1 MCIIGSIREIM
12 QNPNSS
18 PKRASCRFLSLPP
31 AHCCTIVESVQD
43 GVITFDLDK
52 TVTYANPAAEA
63 ITRLSA
69 EAMIGRKCYDVLQSE
84 LCRHR
89 CPVDDL
95 LSGGQSHIE
104 RQTRII
110 DQTGAV
116 KTVALSCDP
125 LCSEDGAVTGVVET
139 FRDLSDLEK
148 LRKQVT
154 RDYTIEDIIGRSP
167 AMRKVLSFL
176 PDIAES
182 DSAVLIEGAT
192 GTGKEMVAK
201 AIHRL
206 SGRRDGP
213 FIAVNCAALPDTLLE
228 SELFGHIKGAF
239 TGAVKDRRGRF
250 ELADGGTLFL
260 DEIGSTSMAFQSDL
274 LRVLED
280 GQFTPLG
287 AAEARRSDF
296 RLITAANEELL
307 QLIHQDRFRADLYYR
322 VGVAKIKLPPLSQR
336 KEDIPILVDHF
347 IQKFNLIKGRTIQ
360 GAASQTIAL
369 LFDYTFPGNI
379 RELENI
385 IEFAF
390 IRCKND
396 WIEVSHLPDE
406 IGRQRKYRST
416 KWDAALPAHELE
428 EALKIRSLL
437 DRCGGN
443 RIQTAKALGISRST
457 LWRRI
462 KKYDL

>member
-1 MCIIGSIREIM
+1 MKKR
-12 QNPNSS
+12 PADPLRTNS
-18 PKRASCRFLSLPP
+18 SCRFLALPP
-31 AHCCTIVESVQD
+31 AHCCAIVESVRE
-43 GVITFDLDK
+43 GVITFDLQK

-63 ITRLSA
+63 ITGFPA
-69 EAMIGRKCYDVLQSE
+69 DAMIGRKCFDVLQSE
-84 LCRHR
+84 LCRRR

-110 DQTGAV
+110 DQAGAI

-139 FRDLSDLEK
+139 FRDLSDLEN
-148 LRKQVT
+148 LRKHLIQE
-154 RDYTIEDIIGRSP
+154 YAIEDIIGRSP
-167 AMRKVLSFL
+167 PMRRILSFL

-280 GQFTPLG
+280 GKFTPLG

-296 RLITAANEELL
+296 RLIAAANEELL

-322 VGVAKIKLPPLSQR
+322 VGVARIKLPPLSQR

-347 IQKFNLIKGRTIQ
+347 IQKFNLIKGRAIQ

-396 WIEVSHLPDE
+396 WIEPQHLPDE
-406 IGRQRKYRST
+406 LSAHRESGGRE
-416 KWDAALPAHELE
+416 WGGGLLPQELD
-428 EALKIRSLL
+428 EALKIRSVLE
-437 DRCGGN
+437 RCRGN
-443 RIQTAKALGISRST
+443 RILAAKSLGISRST
-457 LWRRI
+457 LWRKI
-462 KKYDL
+462 KKFGL